1 MESPWSIFSK
11 NTREMNVFIWASM
24 IHSAG
29 SALMWPLTTI
39 FVHQQLG
46 RSLAEAGFVITMQ
59 FLGGMIG
66 QVAGGSFYYRWGV
79 RNLLIG
85 ALGASAILQA
95 SLVVT
100 AYSSW
105 WGYVITMFAIGFAS
119 NISMPAMQ
127 SFIGFRWPERRD
139 ELFNSFYVAN
149 NIGVALG
156 TAVSG
161 VLADISFN
169 LTFLMNAT
177 ASAAFA
183 VFFHFYM
190 SNEVTSRRVVTTSS
204 IRSKSDRSEAGSMT
218 LPADREKGVL
228 PHLSLATK
236 LRSIH
241 IYLFIGCGS
250 MFIWLANSLW
260 GSGVAPHLT
269 DQGMEM
275 KMYSWLWT
283 INGIFIFAGQPL
295 LSWLKRN
302 WAVEATSQLTWSA
315 ALYGT
320 AYMMVWIWPSYTG
333 FIFAMIVATLGE
345 MLVSPAVPAFL
356 SKVAGREAPFYLG
369 LVGGISSLGRM
380 IGPLALGIAYDA
392 GGLNMVVI
400 VSIIV
405 AGLSLSSYM
414 VHAWIQRGRQVQE
427 PSSITCDR

>member
-1 MESPWSIFSK
+1 MESPWSIFRQ

-85 ALGASAILQA
+85 SLAASAILQA

-100 AYSSW
+100 AYTSW
-105 WGYVITMFAIGFAS
+105 WGYIITMFAIGFTS
-119 NISMPAMQ
+119 NLSMPAMQ

-169 LTFLMNAT
+169 LTFLMNAA
-177 ASAAFA
+177 ASVAFA

-190 SNEVTSRRVVTTSS
+190 NNELISNRMATISS
-204 IRSKSDRSEAGSMT
+204 VRSKPDSREVGNIQSSDS
-218 LPADREKGVL
+218 REIGAM
-228 PHLSLATK
+228 PHLSLSTK

-250 MFIWLANSLW
+250 MFIWLANSMW
-260 GSGVAPHLT
+260 GTGVAPHLT

-295 LSWLKRN
+295 LSWLKRT
-302 WAVEATSQLTWSA
+302 WAAKSTSQLTWSA
-315 ALYGT
+315 ALYGV
-320 AYMMVWIWPSYTG
+320 AYLMIWIWPSYIG

-345 MLVSPAVPAFL
+345 MLVSPAVPAYI

-369 LVGGISSLGRM
+369 LVGGISSIGRM
-380 IGPLALGIAYDA
+380 IGPLALGIAYDT

-414 VHAWIQRGRQVQE
+414 LHAWMQRGRQVHDS
-427 PSSITCDR
+427 SSITCDR

>member
-1 MESPWSIFSK
+1 MESPWSIFRK

-85 ALGASAILQA
+85 SLAASAILQA

-100 AYSSW
+100 AYTSW
-105 WGYVITMFAIGFAS
+105 WGYIMTMFAIGFTS
-119 NISMPAMQ
+119 NLSMPAMQ

-169 LTFLMNAT
+169 LTFLMNAA
-177 ASAAFA
+177 ASVAFA

-190 SNEVTSRRVVTTSS
+190 NNELSSSRMAAISS
-204 IRSKSDRSEAGSMT
+204 TRSKPDSREVGNSALSDNRAIGAM
-218 LPADREKGVL
+218 
-228 PHLSLATK
+228 PHLSLSTK

-250 MFIWLANSLW
+250 MFIWLANSMW
-260 GSGVAPHLT
+260 GTGVAPHLT

-295 LSWLKRN
+295 LSWLKRT
-302 WAVEATSQLTWSA
+302 WAAHSTSQLTWSA
-315 ALYGT
+315 ALYGV
-320 AYMMVWIWPSYTG
+320 AYLMIWIWPSYIG
-333 FIFAMIVATLGE
+333 FVFAMIVATLGE
-345 MLVSPAVPAFL
+345 MLVSPAVPAYI

-369 LVGGISSLGRM
+369 LVGGISSIGRM
-380 IGPLALGIAYDA
+380 IGPLALGIAYDT
-392 GGLNMVVI
+392 GGLNMVVV

-414 VHAWIQRGRQVQE
+414 LHAWMQRGRQVHDS
-427 PSSITCDR
+427 SSITCDR

>member
-1 MESPWSIFSK
+1 
-11 NTREMNVFIWASM
+11 MNVFIWASM

-85 ALGASAILQA
+85 SLAASAILQA

-100 AYSSW
+100 AYTSW
-105 WGYVITMFAIGFAS
+105 WGYIITMFAIGFTS
-119 NISMPAMQ
+119 NLSMPAMQ

-169 LTFLMNAT
+169 LTFLMNAA
-177 ASAAFA
+177 ASVAFA

-190 SNEVTSRRVVTTSS
+190 NNELISNRMATISS
-204 IRSKSDRSEAGSMT
+204 VRSKPDSREVGNIQSSDS
-218 LPADREKGVL
+218 REIGAM
-228 PHLSLATK
+228 PHLSLSTK

-250 MFIWLANSLW
+250 MFIWLANSMW
-260 GSGVAPHLT
+260 GTGVAPHLT

-295 LSWLKRN
+295 LSWLKRT
-302 WAVEATSQLTWSA
+302 WAAKSTSQLTWSA
-315 ALYGT
+315 ALYGV
-320 AYMMVWIWPSYTG
+320 AYLMIWIWPSYIG

-345 MLVSPAVPAFL
+345 MLVSPAVPAYI

-369 LVGGISSLGRM
+369 LVGGISSIGRM
-380 IGPLALGIAYDA
+380 IGPLALGIAYDT

-414 VHAWIQRGRQVQE
+414 LHAWMQRGRQVHDS
-427 PSSITCDR
+427 SSITCDR

>member
-1 MESPWSIFSK
+1 MFRQ

-85 ALGASAILQA
+85 SLAASAILQA

-100 AYSSW
+100 AYTSW
-105 WGYVITMFAIGFAS
+105 WGYIITMFAIGFTS
-119 NISMPAMQ
+119 NLSMPAMQ

-169 LTFLMNAT
+169 LTFLMNAA
-177 ASAAFA
+177 ASVAFA

-190 SNEVTSRRVVTTSS
+190 NNELISNRMATISS
-204 IRSKSDRSEAGSMT
+204 VRSKPDSREVGNIQSSDS
-218 LPADREKGVL
+218 REIGAM
-228 PHLSLATK
+228 PHLSLSTK

-250 MFIWLANSLW
+250 MFIWLANSMW
-260 GSGVAPHLT
+260 GTGVAPHLT

-295 LSWLKRN
+295 LSWLKRT
-302 WAVEATSQLTWSA
+302 WAAKSTSQLTWSA
-315 ALYGT
+315 ALYGV
-320 AYMMVWIWPSYTG
+320 AYLMIWIWPSYIG

-345 MLVSPAVPAFL
+345 MLVSPAVPAYI

-369 LVGGISSLGRM
+369 LVGGISSIGRM
-380 IGPLALGIAYDA
+380 IGPLALGIAYDT

-414 VHAWIQRGRQVQE
+414 LHAWMQRGRQVHDS
-427 PSSITCDR
+427 SSITCDR